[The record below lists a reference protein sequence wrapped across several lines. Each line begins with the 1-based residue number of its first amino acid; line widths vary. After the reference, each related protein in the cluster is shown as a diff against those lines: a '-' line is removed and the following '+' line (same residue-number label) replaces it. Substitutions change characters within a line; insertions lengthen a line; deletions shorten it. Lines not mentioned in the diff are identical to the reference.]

1 MTRDKIFISFSASL
15 FLAELPTIEN
25 ETYIPVVAL
34 NAGFLTQIFCPLTAC
49 P

>member
-1 MTRDKIFISFSASL
+1 MTQDKIFISFSASL
-15 FLAELPTIEN
+15 FLAELPTVEN
-25 ETYIPVVAL
+25 ETYTVVAL